1 MEQHERTL
9 RRRLRRAYPRLAESR
24 PQVDAEQS
32 GGDLLPKAVKL
43 VRAELKP
50 SLFRYQA
57 DLVGQVAA
65 LFEGGNSALLSLPTG
80 GGKTRTAVIAV
91 LESLGSFPRAA
102 WLAPTIEL
110 VDQAIRTFESMWR
123 LMPSARDF
131 TLTRGVPSSADSPVV
146 WLTTPQAITALRE
159 GQVPLGRWDVVVFDE
174 AHQIE
179 APTFKAAAVALQRS
193 SRGTNEPSAPLLGLS
208 ATPGRTDSDEA
219 SSLIEWF
226 SGRLLTSDALGENPV
241 QSLQRDG
248 VLAQLDFR
256 RLTKNVI
263 DPQDEATRLVIA
275 ARACEELTRRHRKV
289 LVFTGSVAGAYAL
302 AEILEGQ
309 GVSSAAVDG
318 QLSNQVRDR
327 RLQAFANGDIE
338 VVANMRLLA
347 TGYDCPAISDCL
359 LLSPVRSP
367 ILFEQM
373 VGRAARGPRTGGWSK
388 STIWDFDDHLNMHG
402 LPSSYYRFPD
412 WNSTGRRVEPGVQRS
427 LRSIAGAG

>member
-1 MEQHERTL
+1 MR
-9 RRRLRRAYPRLAESR
+9 
-24 PQVDAEQS
+24 
-32 GGDLLPKAVKL
+32 GDL
-43 VRAELKP
+43 RP
-50 SLFRYQA
+50 SLFGYQL
-57 DLVGQVAA
+57 DLVNQVGD
-65 LFEGGNSALLSLPTG
+65 LFANGHSALLSLPTG
-80 GGKTRTAVIAV
+80 GGKTRTAVIALLQS
-91 LESLGSFPRAA
+91 LEQFPRAV

-123 LMPSARDF
+123 LMPGVPDLA
-131 TLTRGVPSSADSPVV
+131 LTRTLPSSGESPVV
-146 WLTTPQAITALRE
+146 WVTTPQAISALTE

-179 APTFKAAAVALQRS
+179 APTFKAAAEALQRS
-193 SRGTNEPSAPLLGLS
+193 SRGVGVSSAPLLGLS
-208 ATPGRTDSDEA
+208 ATPGRTDSEEA
-219 SSLIEWF
+219 SSLIDWF
-226 SGRLLTSDALGENPV
+226 SGRLLTSRVLGENPV

-256 RLTKNVI
+256 RLTKREI
-263 DPQDEATRLVIA
+263 DPKDEAKRLMVA
-275 ARACEELTRRHRKV
+275 ARACAELARRQRKV

-302 AEILEGQ
+302 AEILEAQ
-309 GVSSAAVDG
+309 GVSASAVDG
-318 QLSNQVRDR
+318 QLSNQTRDR

-359 LLSPVRSP
+359 LLTPVRSP

-388 STIWDFDDHLNMHG
+388 STIWDFDDHLKMHG

-412 WNSTGRRVEPGVQRS
+412 WNSTGNKVDPGVQPTLS
-427 LRSIAGAG
+427 SGMGADGQPPPDEAR